1 MPRVVADIAALATH
15 EILDRLRKGSIDP
28 NVGPLEN
35 LLPIGLGH
43 SAGALLIVVQQARSR
58 CYDALVLLG
67 FSGEGLI
74 DFLTEDERRYVN
86 DPARLRSALTALTK
100 ERFGGPLPTR
110 PSSDSSSSLLVHGVP
125 PETAME
131 AIREATSPLLG
142 LVGLTSMVPGSI
154 REELETIDAPVFL
167 GVGEFDIT
175 GRAHRIP
182 EELPTSRDITMFVL
196 PDAGHN
202 HNVADTR
209 ELLWGRT
216 ARWIQAL

>member
-1 MPRVVADIAALATH
+1 
-15 EILDRLRKGSIDP
+15 
-28 NVGPLEN
+28 
-35 LLPIGLGH
+35 
-43 SAGALLIVVQQARSR
+43 
-58 CYDALVLLG
+58 
-67 FSGEGLI
+67 
-74 DFLTEDERRYVN
+74 
-86 DPARLRSALTALTK
+86 
-100 ERFGGPLPTR
+100 
-110 PSSDSSSSLLVHGVP
+110 P

-175 GRAHRIP
+175 GRAHGIP
-182 EELPTSRDITMFVL
+182 EELPTSRDITVFVL

-209 ELLWGRT
+209 ELLWRRT